1 MEEGT
6 FWYVG
11 EKGGGGQR
19 KGLKRLIQVVGSSET
34 VGVGNDFPRF

>member
-11 EKGGGGQR
+11 EKA
-19 KGLKRLIQVVGSSET
+19 KGRELQILRQMVGSTET
-34 VGVGNDFPRF
+34 VGVGNKFHRI